1 MSMFEPEIY
10 DVKMENDELCFKIG
24 GEDKYG
30 LDKSV
35 VNSIRRTLLN
45 DIPSIAFRSSE
56 NTNKDITI
64 VENSGQ
70 LHNEML
76 LQRLSLIPLY
86 INPNS
91 YMKNYLFELKV
102 EHDNNDVFKFITA
115 NDFSIYPLKSEIQ
128 KRIDNIDEEI
138 DEDLDKLLNSNNY
151 ENYDL
156 KNPLSQK
163 KKDEIL
169 RPFEFRGKKNYCLIT
184 ELKNTNDSDL
194 KQGIH
199 LYGVPSLSTGK
210 ENAIF
215 QPVSCATYSFLKDD
229 DLISHIV
236 QERIKIEKID
246 EEYQEKFTQKL
257 LLAESEKY
265 YFRDSHNECNKYN
278 FRIKSKHRED
288 ANSLFKLSIQLL
300 QEKLDYLKVSFLK
313 LLQNKETC
321 ISGEKIN
328 DYVYNFMIYNEDH
341 TMGNLIQSHIAR
353 RCLDDD
359 SILQFVAYKKPHPL
373 EESIKLI
380 VTLNPSHKIS
390 KDNDL
395 RKYQGIVNY
404 LIEEL
409 EKIKQDFKILYKVAE
424 KEL

>member
-30 LDKSV
+30 LDKSMM
-35 VNSIRRTLLN
+35 NAIRRTLLN
-45 DIPSIAFRSSE
+45 DIPSIAFRSAE

-64 VENSGQ
+64 IENSGQ

-115 NDFSIYPLKSEIQ
+115 NDFTIYPLKSEIL
-128 KRIDNIDEEI
+128 KRIGNIEEEI
-138 DEDLDKLLNSNNY
+138 EEDLDKLLNSNNY

-156 KNPLSQK
+156 KNPLPQK

-215 QPVSCATYSFLKDD
+215 QSVSCATYSFLKDD

-236 QERIKIEKID
+236 QERIKIEKI
-246 EEYQEKFTQKL
+246 EEEDQEKFTQKL

-278 FRIKSKHRED
+278 FRIKSKHHGD

-359 SILQFVAYKKPHPL
+359 SILQLVAYKKPHPL

-380 VTLNPSHKIS
+380 VTINPSHKIS

-395 RKYQGIVNY
+395 RKYQGIINF

-409 EKIKQDFKILYKVAE
+409 EKIKQDLKIIYKVSE

>member
-35 VNSIRRTLLN
+35 INSIRRTLLN
-45 DIPSIAFRSSE
+45 DIPTIAFRSAE

-199 LYGVPSLSTGK
+199 LYGVPTLSTGK

-246 EEYQEKFTQKL
+246 EEDQEKFTQKL

-278 FRIKSKHRED
+278 FRIKSKHHED

-395 RKYQGIVNY
+395 RKYQGIVNF